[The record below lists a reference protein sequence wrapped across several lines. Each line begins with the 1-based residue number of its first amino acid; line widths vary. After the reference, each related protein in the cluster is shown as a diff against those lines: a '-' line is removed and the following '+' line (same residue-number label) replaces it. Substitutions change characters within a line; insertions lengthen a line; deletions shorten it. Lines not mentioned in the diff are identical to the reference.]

1 MKIKTKENG
10 RTIISLAV
18 TIIVMLILAGVVINA
33 ALVEDSGLV
42 HDIKSEK
49 EEQEEMI
56 KEEQDKRDD
65 VLKNQLKDWGF

>member
-10 RTIISLAV
+10 ITIISLAV

-42 HDIKSEK
+42 QDIKSEK

>member
-10 RTIISLAV
+10 ITIISLAV